1 MKNSAKHVDILTKGA
16 KSFGIDLSDD
26 TIASLLLYMEELKAW
41 NKKINLTAI
50 TQEKEILTKHFLD
63 SIAPAPY
70 LLKGTSVLDLGS
82 GAGLPGIPL
91 KIIRPDLRVTLLDS
105 SRKKIHFQK
114 HIIRTLKLSEI
125 TTVEGRAEDAIK
137 RHPDML
143 HSYDAVLSRAFSSLR
158 TFIEL
163 GRPFLKK
170 TGLLITFKGPAGVAE
185 LSELKQ
191 WLDQERLPTQISASF
206 RQIGLLFSSNL
217 RKFCLVLTLFRY
229 GHNSRTASWN
239 RSGRCIL

>member
-1 MKNSAKHVDILTKGA
+1 MKTSAKYVDILTKGA

-26 TIASLLLYMEELKAW
+26 TIAGLLLYMEELKAW
-41 NKKINLTAI
+41 NKKMNLTAI
-50 TQEKEILTKHFLD
+50 TQEKEILTKHLLD

-125 TTVEGRAEDAIK
+125 STIEGRAEDAIK

-143 HSYDAVLSRAFSSLR
+143 HCYDIVLSRAFSSLR

-170 TGLLITFKGPAGVAE
+170 NGLLIIFKGPAGVTE

-191 WLDQERLPTQISASF
+191 WLDQERLTTRAVTYTLPHPEQK
-206 RQIGLLFSSNL
+206 R
-217 RKFCLVLTLFRY
+217 VLY
-229 GHNSRTASWN
+229 
-239 RSGRCIL
+239 IVQ